1 MIIVYLSIA
10 LIAGSLI
17 YLAFYAVKTF
27 KDTKPV
33 MNRITKTT
41 AMIQAKTDQI
51 KSETDKLTMTQQEIT
66 ADVQYKKDT
75 VQGTIQAIKFAPTP
89 FKELWMTVMGNKLIG
104 RYLRKRKQTG
114 NLS

>member
-1 MIIVYLSIA
+1 MIIVYLSLA

-17 YLAFYAVKTF
+17 YLAIYAVKTF

-51 KSETDKLTMTQQEIT
+51 KSETDKLAMTQQEIT
-66 ADVQYKKDT
+66 ADVQYKKET
-75 VQGTIQAIKFAPTP
+75 VRGTVDAVKQTPKP
-89 FKELWMTVMGNKLIG
+89 FKELWQSVKGTKLVGSYI
-104 RYLRKRKQTG
+104 RKRNRAG
-114 NLS
+114 HLS

>member
-10 LIAGSLI
+10 LVVGSLI

-41 AMIQAKTDQI
+41 AMIQAKTEQL
-51 KSETDKLTMTQQEIT
+51 KSETDKLTVTQQEFT
-66 ADVQYKKDT
+66 SDVQYKKDAVKGTFET
-75 VQGTIQAIKFAPTP
+75 VKQTPKP
-89 FKELWMTVMGNKLIG
+89 FKEIWQAVKG
-104 RYLRKRKQTG
+104 RKHSQIKRRHAR
-114 NLS
+114 NSI